1 MEEKHTKT
9 VDLLLNK
16 ATEAFMMAIEIYN
29 KPSIKYRVEGFA
41 LFICNAWELMLKA
54 HLIKKMV
61 WIVFIIKTTQTE
73 P

>member
-1 MEEKHTKT
+1 
-9 VDLLLNK
+9 
-16 ATEAFMMAIEIYN
+16 MMAIEIYN

-41 LFICNAWELMLKA
+41 LFICNALGTYVEA